1 MKRSNSPER
10 FVLAGDSARL
20 QNELHRRGMSPPKD
34 YLAPEVLLQKRLE
47 AGRNPLSGIGEA
59 IPELK
64 SPLPEELLGDKSSDN
79 PEILLSAQRINARI
93 LEAWINSTIVD
104 AEHMEIPVALAKTEQ
119 QHPLSRY
126 GVDRH
131 SLARAGVANGDI
143 DRLYKALFVYS
154 LGFYQLIN
162 KTMEHVAGKYTYVA
176 GVWKVYSILLEYCC
190 KVDYDMAIATVQ
202 EEKRTALDQ
211 MEAHYKAQ
219 VRDLQVKCDKAL
231 SDLENYSARVGLLE
245 RERLQEQHRRLEL
258 EEEISHRG
266 LGHEEEVEL
275 RIRFE
280 GKLNQ
285 MFAHQRDMETREKH
299 RKEQVEKQQG
309 ELREK
314 ATLEGELSGQVRVLT
329 EAKIALE
336 TQVAGLEESLAHTQ
350 RINNTLENRLSDS
363 AFKIES
369 LKEDYTQTKEK
380 LQLLQSQLLQR
391 SLIIDKLES
400 EKTAI
405 ESQLLKVQAVV
416 DGYQRERD
424 QALARVALLETAFK
438 TDMAKYLTME
448 QDYVRCKEEESRKDR
463 ALVGLKR
470 SLEKSNDELQRTSE
484 QLDTLKVQYN
494 HLVVLTDQQ
503 KEQLRQAV
511 SKIED
516 VTRARHLSEDRVEEL
531 KARLAQIEEA
541 KDGLANE
548 LLLAKKEADKVRNE
562 IVEVERESDANEMR
576 KRASERQFEAQKDA
590 LMQKIKNLSD
600 ILSSERKTRET
611 WIEKFE
617 QEQKA
622 NAENMRQ
629 AMDSRRALA
638 DLQLQLTTQTSRREE
653 ASRRL
658 EAEKRAGVESRK
670 QVLELRGELEA
681 ANRKSLTLVSLV
693 ETLEEEWRKRVGE
706 VEERAAAD
714 LEQERMLALQD
725 RMCEEDSRSQA
736 CRNLSQA
743 CTFAFARDLAEQ
755 ECERLRARREDLRGK
770 LLATVTSVRIM
781 QNSELQAKD
790 ADLQLEVEGLNAKLR
805 SKEAEIIEKSLEN
818 QRISAFANSLRQ
830 VFYT

>member
-1 MKRSNSPER
+1 MKRSGSPDR

-20 QNELHRRGMSPPKD
+20 QDEMHRRGLSPPKE
-34 YLAPEVLLQKRLE
+34 YIAPEMLLQRRLE
-47 AGRNPLSGIGEA
+47 AGRNPLSGIAET

-64 SPLPEELLGDKSSDN
+64 SPLPEELLEKSGDN
-79 PEILLSAQRINARI
+79 PEILLSSQRINARI

-104 AEHMEIPVALAKTEQ
+104 AEHMEIPGTLAKADQ

-211 MEAHYKAQ
+211 LEAHYKAQ
-219 VRDLQVKCDKAL
+219 VRDWQVKCEKAL
-231 SDLENYSARVGLLE
+231 ADVENYSVRLGLLE
-245 RERLQEQHRRLEL
+245 HERLQEQHRRLEL

-266 LGHEEEVEL
+266 LGHEEEVGL

-285 MFAHQRDMETREKH
+285 MFAQQRDMETREKH

-309 ELREK
+309 ELRDK
-314 ATLEGELSGQVRVLT
+314 VTLQGELSGQVRVLA

-336 TQVAGLEESLAHTQ
+336 VQVAGLEESLAHTL
-350 RINNTLENRLSDS
+350 RINSNLENRLSDYAS
-363 AFKIES
+363 KIEA
-369 LKEDYTQTKEK
+369 LKEDYTQAKEK

-400 EKTAI
+400 EKAAI

-424 QALARVALLETAFK
+424 QALTRVALLETAFK
-438 TDMAKYLTME
+438 TDMTKYLTIE
-448 QDYVRCKEEESRKDR
+448 QDYVRCKEEEARKDR

-470 SLEKSNDELQRTSE
+470 SIEKSSDELQRTSV
-484 QLDTLKVQYN
+484 QLDTLKVQYD

-516 VTRARHLSEDRVEEL
+516 TTRARHLSEDRVEEL
-531 KARLAQIEEA
+531 KVRLAQTEEA
-541 KDGLANE
+541 KEVLAGE
-548 LLLAKKEADKVRNE
+548 LLAAKKDVDKVRNE
-562 IVEVERESDANEMR
+562 IVEVEREFDANEMR
-576 KRASERQFEAQKDA
+576 QRASERQFDAQKDA

-629 AMDSRRALA
+629 AMESRRTLA

-653 ASRRL
+653 ATRRL
-658 EAEKRAGVESRK
+658 ETERRAGVESRK

-681 ANRKSLTLVSLV
+681 ASRKSLTLVHLV

-706 VEERAAAD
+706 VEERAAGELD
-714 LEQERMLALQD
+714 RERMSALQE
-725 RMCEEDSRSQA
+725 RMCEEDSRSHA

-743 CTFAFARDLAEQ
+743 YSFAFARDQAEL
-755 ECERLRARREDLRGK
+755 ECERLRARSEDLRGK
-770 LLATVTSVRIM
+770 LLAVVAAVRTK
-781 QNSELQAKD
+781 QNSELQAKG
-790 ADLQLEVEGLNAKLR
+790 ADLLLEVDGLKAQHRN
-805 SKEAEIIEKSLEN
+805 KEAEIIEKSLEI
-818 QRISAFANSLRQ
+818 QRLSVFASSLRE
-830 VFYT
+830 VLST